1 VSGKTKGEV
10 AVRHSRM
17 FRVSAILALG
27 VMAAVV
33 LAAAASAG
41 PPVRDT
47 IHVEGNDIVL
57 EDFCDVEGL
66 DATLDF
72 VMDIRVHIVSHGPE
86 GLEYFLQHGTRREV
100 LTANGKSLTSFSRVT
115 EKDMRVTDNGDGTV
129 TVLILATGNAVLYDE
144 NGKAIARNP
153 GQTRLVIVFDEN
165 GDELSREVVKGSTGR
180 SDDFCDAAVPVLTGA
195 S

>member
-1 VSGKTKGEV
+1 MSGETKGEE
-10 AVRHSRM
+10 AVRHPRM
-17 FRVSAILALG
+17 FRVSAILAL
-27 VMAAVV
+27 VVVAALV

-47 IHVEGNDIVL
+47 IHVVGNDIVL

-66 DATLDF
+66 DVTLDF
-72 VMDIRVHIVSHGPE
+72 VMDIRVHIVPHGPD
-86 GLEYFLQHGTRREV
+86 GLEYFLQHGTRTEV
-100 LTANGKSLTSFSRVT
+100 LSANGTSLTSFSRVT

-129 TVLILATGNAVLYDE
+129 TVLILATGNTVLYDE
-144 NGKAIARNP
+144 NGRAIARNP

-165 GDELSREVVKGSTGR
+165 GDELSREIVKESTGR
-180 SDDFCDAAVPVLTGA
+180 SDDYCEAAVAAL